1 MTIAEI
7 IAYATAHLA
16 RDDYYYDVYGTSV
29 QTVQFVFDD
38 FVGFGDDGSEEYREF
53 TDEEAVDDFLAYL
66 DEHAL
71 SVERRH
77 RMYPEW
83 SFDGFTVTVSYS
95 SYDI

>member
-29 QTVQFVFDD
+29 QTVQFIFDD
-38 FVGFGDDGSEEYREF
+38 TEGYDEREF

-83 SFDGFTVTVSYS
+83 SFDGFTVSVSYT
-95 SYDI
+95 SYDL

>member
-1 MTIAEI
+1 MTTLAEI
-7 IAYATAHLA
+7 IAYASAHLA
-16 RDDYYYDVYGTSV
+16 ADDYYYDVHGT
-29 QTVQFVFDD
+29 TVEIMEVIFDD
-38 FVGFGDDGSEEYREF
+38 TDGYDEREF

-71 SVERRH
+71 SVDRRH

-83 SFDGFTVTVSYS
+83 IFDGFSVRVSYT